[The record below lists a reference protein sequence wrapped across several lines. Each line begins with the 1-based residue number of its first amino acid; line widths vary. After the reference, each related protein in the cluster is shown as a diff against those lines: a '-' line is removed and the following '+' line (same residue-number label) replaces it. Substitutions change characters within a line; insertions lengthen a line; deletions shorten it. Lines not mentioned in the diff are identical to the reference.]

1 MVITYAFAK
10 AILDK
15 ITNQMNTI
23 FRVLAIAV
31 LGITI
36 QSCAVL
42 AAGGIVSHG
51 QPTVEVTQPLT
62 STTANSAVNVD
73 HSQWDSLLKKY
84 VDSNGLVDYKGFE
97 KDKPLLRGYLN
108 QLAALDPNK
117 DWSVQELLAY
127 YINLYNAVT
136 IELIL
141 DNPNVK
147 SIKDIDGPWTKGR
160 AKVGNRSLSLG
171 GIENGILRKM
181 NEPRIHFAIN
191 CASISCPPLL
201 REAYTAGKI
210 NEQLDKATTQFINS
224 EKNTITEDKA
234 ELSSIFK
241 FYTKDFYINGNES
254 LIPYVNIYSE
264 TKARL
269 NAPVTFKNYDWN
281 LNKQ

>member
-1 MVITYAFAK
+1 MKKICYTLVGVLTLM
-10 AILDK
+10 IL
-15 ITNQMNTI
+15 QGCS
-23 FRVLAIAV
+23 L
-31 LGITI
+31 L
-36 QSCAVL
+36 S
-42 AAGGIVSHG
+42 AGGIISQG
-51 QPTVEVTQPLT
+51 QPTKEVTQPLT

-73 HSQWDSLLKKY
+73 HSQFDTLLKKY
-84 VDSNGLVDYKGFE
+84 VDANGLVDYKGFAN
-97 KDKPLLRGYLN
+97 DRTLLNSYLD
-108 QLAALDPNK
+108 QLAELDPTN

-160 AKVGNRSLSLG
+160 ARVGNRELSLG

-210 NEQLDKATTQFINS
+210 NEQLEKATTQFINS
-224 EKNTITEDKA
+224 DKNTITATKA

-254 LIPYVNIYSE
+254 LIPYINSYSE
-264 TKARL
+264 TET
-269 NAPVTFKNYDWN
+269 NPTTTVTFKDYNWE
-281 LNKQ
+281 LNNQ